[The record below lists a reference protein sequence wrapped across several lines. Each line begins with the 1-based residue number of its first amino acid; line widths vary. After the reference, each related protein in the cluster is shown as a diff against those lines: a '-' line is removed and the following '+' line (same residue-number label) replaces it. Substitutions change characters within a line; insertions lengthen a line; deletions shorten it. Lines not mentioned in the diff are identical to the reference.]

1 MASPGESPGK
11 PKGVPMDTALLIV
24 IMSFVALS
32 VAALAGG
39 GLGLAVT
46 RLLGCGPASASGTEA
61 RDSIH

>member
-1 MASPGESPGK
+1 
-11 PKGVPMDTALLIV
+11 MDTALLVV

-39 GLGLAVT
+39 GLGLGVM
-46 RLLGCGPASASGTEA
+46 RLLGCGPGSASGTEA